1 MESISGRGSVK
12 LTTGLSGLDGVLK
25 GVLPGDNIVWQIS
38 EVEDYRTLVTPYCE
52 AARQAGRRL
61 VYFRFASHPPLVDP
75 GFGAEIHE
83 LRPED
88 GFENFLSSIHS
99 VIEAAGRGAFYV
111 FDCLS
116 ELAVD
121 WYSDQMLGNFF
132 MLTCPYLYDME
143 TVTYF
148 ALLRNYHSQ
157 DATGPIADTTQVLLD
172 VYRHKGRLFVYPIKV
187 QHRYSPTMH
196 MLHEWDGKD
205 AFSPV
210 ASSATAS
217 EIRAGVK
224 WTMADAARSPGLWEH
239 AFQHAGELVESG
251 GRRHHPGTDKHELF
265 NQLVRMIVSR
275 DEGMLKLVSHN
286 LTIEDVVD
294 IRKRMIGSG
303 LIGGKTVGMLLA
315 RAMLKK
321 SDPGIARLLESHD
334 SFYIGSDIFY
344 TFLVRNGIWWVFQK
358 QKSPASFLEGAEQA
372 RQRILTGTFPA
383 YTMKQIEEM
392 LDYFGQSPI
401 IVRSS
406 SLLEDNFG
414 NTFAGKY
421 ESVFCGNQGS
431 RERRIE
437 DFLAAVRTVYASA
450 MSERALAYR
459 ARRGIL
465 GRDEQMALLVMRVS
479 GAMYGRYFYPP
490 VAGVGF
496 SFNPYVWNESIDP
509 KAGVVRL
516 VFGLGTRAV
525 NRSDDDYTRIVALNA
540 PDLRPESNFEEMRQY
555 TQHRVDYIDLDANQL
570 VSGNFADVVAR
581 SGELPLD
588 MLAEDDRSDDRPG
601 RSRAEVLTFK
611 GLLSNTRYVEDMR
624 AILATLQR
632 GYDCPVDVEFTT
644 NFLENGEY
652 RINLVQ
658 CRPLPVKGLE
668 MNRLPKVLVA
678 DADRIIEARGA
689 VIGQSRLVD
698 VGCFIYVVP
707 EAYGRLPVND
717 RHAVARLVGKINR
730 ACKDTSGNLMLI
742 GPGRWGTNSPE
753 LGVPV
758 SFPEINRVSILC
770 EIVAMREDLVPDV
783 SLGTH
788 FLNELVEMD
797 MLYLALFP
805 DQKGNHLR
813 RSFFMDSPS
822 RLLALAPDAGK
833 WQDVVK
839 VVDAGL
845 MPSPRTVK
853 LRADS
858 MAQKVLCYF
867 DTSGQRPVERSDSGR
882 SE

>member
-1 MESISGRGSVK
+1 MESMSSGSGSTK
-12 LTTGLSGLDGVLK
+12 LSTGLAGLDGVLK
-25 GVLPGDNIVWQIS
+25 GVLPGDNIVWQIGAIA
-38 EVEDYRTLVTPYCE
+38 DYQALVTPYCE
-52 AARQAGRRL
+52 AARSAGRRL
-61 VYFRFASHPPLVDP
+61 VYFRFASHPPLLLP
-75 GFGAEIHE
+75 GFGADIYE
-83 LRPED
+83 LHPED
-88 GFENFLSSIHS
+88 GFEKFIAAIHS
-99 VIEAAGRGAFYV
+99 AIEVAGRGAFYV

-116 ELAVD
+116 ELAGD

-132 MLTCPYLYDME
+132 MLTCPYLYDLE

-148 ALLRNYHSQ
+148 ALYRNHHSP

-172 VYRHKGRLFVYPIKV
+172 VYRHEGRLFVYPIKV
-187 QHRYSPTMH
+187 QHRYSSTMH
-196 MLHEWDGKD
+196 MLHEWDGKEN
-205 AFSPV
+205 FSPV
-210 ASSATAS
+210 ASSATTS
-217 EIRAGVK
+217 EIRAAVK
-224 WTMADAARSPGLWEH
+224 WTRGDTVCGPGLWEN
-239 AFQHAGELVESG
+239 AFERAGELLDAGARRRSV
-251 GRRHHPGTDKHELF
+251 GRSRTQLF

-275 DEGMLKLVSHN
+275 DEGMLELV
-286 LTIEDVVD
+286 LRYMTIDDVVE

-315 RAMLKK
+315 RAMLRKAGPAI
-321 SDPGIARLLESHD
+321 SGLLESHD
-334 SFYIGSDIFY
+334 SFYMGSDIFY

-358 QKSPASFLEGAEQA
+358 QKNPTTFLEGAEQA
-372 RQRILTGTFPA
+372 RQRILTGSFPD

-392 LDYFGQSPI
+392 LDYFGQAPI

-431 RERRIE
+431 RDRRIQ

-465 GRDEQMALLVMRVS
+465 DRDEQMALLVMRVS
-479 GAMYGRYFYPP
+479 GSMYGRYFYPP

-496 SFNPYVWNESIDP
+496 SYNPYVWNEGIDP

-540 PDLRPESNFEEMRQY
+540 PDKRPESNFEEARQY
-555 TQHRVDYIDLDANQL
+555 SQHRVDYIDMDANQL
-570 VSGNFADVVAR
+570 VAGSFADVAAR
-581 SGELPLD
+581 SENLPLA
-588 MLAEDDRSDDRPG
+588 MLTEEDQSDDERPG
-601 RSRAEVLTFK
+601 RRRAEVLTFS
-611 GLLSNTRYVEDMR
+611 GLLSNTRYVDDMR
-624 AILATLQR
+624 RILATLQK
-632 GYDCPVDVEFTT
+632 GYGCPVDVEFTT
-644 NFLENGEY
+644 NFLPNGEY

-658 CRPLPVKGLE
+658 CRPLPVKGE
-668 MNRLPKVLVA
+668 EVSRLPRVSVK

-689 VIGQSRLVD
+689 VIGQSRLVN

-707 EAYGRLPVND
+707 EAYGRLPVNE
-717 RHAVARLVGKINR
+717 RHAVARLVGRINR
-730 ACKDTSGNLMLI
+730 EYKGETGDLMLI
-742 GPGRWGTNSPE
+742 GPGRWGTTSPE

-805 DQKGNHLR
+805 DQKGNHLHR
-813 RSFFMDSPS
+813 GFFVDAPN
-822 RLLALAPDAGK
+822 RLTAIVPDAAK
-833 WQDVVK
+833 WKDIVR
-839 VVDAGL
+839 VVDVGFL
-845 MPSPRTVK
+845 PSHCAVR
-853 LRADS
+853 LRADAV
-858 MAQKVLCYF
+858 AQKVLCYL
-867 DTSGQRPVERSDSGR
+867 DRAQPR
-882 SE
+882 

>member
-1 MESISGRGSVK
+1 MESGSVK
-12 LTTGLSGLDGVLK
+12 LTTGLTGLDGVLK

-38 EVEDYRTLVTPYCE
+38 DVEDYQVLVTPYCE

-61 VYFRFASHPPLVDP
+61 VYFRFASHPPLVP
-75 GFGAEIHE
+75 TGFGADIHE
-83 LRPED
+83 LKPED
-88 GFENFLSSIHS
+88 GFEHFISSIHS
-99 VIEAAGRGAFYV
+99 AIESAGRGAFYV

-116 ELAVD
+116 ELAGD

-148 ALLRNYHSQ
+148 ALFRNYHSQ

-172 VYRHKGRLFVYPIKV
+172 VYRHNGRLFIYPIKV

-196 MLHEWDGKD
+196 MLHEWDGRD
-205 AFSPV
+205 VFTPV
-210 ASSATAS
+210 ASSATTS
-217 EIRAGVK
+217 EIRAAVK
-224 WTMADAARSPGLWEH
+224 WTRVDAVRSPGLWDN
-239 AFQHAGELVESG
+239 AFQHAGELVASD
-251 GRRHHPGTDKHELF
+251 GRRHHPGSDKNELF

-275 DEGMLKLVSHN
+275 DEGMLKLVLQN
-286 LTIEDVVD
+286 MTVEDVVE

-315 RAMLKK
+315 RAMMKK
-321 SDPGIARLLESHD
+321 ADPAIAGLLESHD

-358 QKSPASFLEGAEQA
+358 QKNPTSFLEGAEQA
-372 RQRILTGTFPA
+372 RQRILTGTFPDH
-383 YTMKQIEEM
+383 TMRQIEEM

-421 ESVFCGNQGS
+421 ESVFCGNQGP
-431 RERRIE
+431 RERRIQ
-437 DFLAAVRTVYASA
+437 DLLAAVRTVYASA

-465 GRDEQMALLVMRVS
+465 DRDEQMALLVMRVS
-479 GAMYGRYFYPP
+479 GSMYGRYFYPS

-540 PDLRPESNFEEMRQY
+540 PDKRPEANFEEMRQY
-555 TQHRVDYIDLDANQL
+555 VQQRVDYIDLDANQL
-570 VSGNFADVVAR
+570 VSGSFTDVVAR
-581 SGELPLD
+581 SGTLPMD
-588 MLAEDDRSDDRPG
+588 MLAEEDQSDDRPG
-601 RSRAEVLTFK
+601 RSRAMVLTFK
-611 GLLSNTRYVEDMR
+611 GLLSDTHYVEDMR
-624 AILATLQR
+624 KILAVLQK
-632 GYDCPVDVEFTT
+632 GYGCPVDVEFTT

-658 CRPLPVKGLE
+658 CRPLPVKGVE
-668 MNRLPKVLVA
+668 MSRLPKVTVKEQ
-678 DADRIIEARGA
+678 DRIIEARGA

-698 VGCFIYVVP
+698 VGSFIYVVP
-707 EAYGRLPVND
+707 EAYGKLPLND

-730 ACKDTSGNLMLI
+730 AYKEASGNLMLI
-742 GPGRWGTNSPE
+742 GPGRWGTSSPE

-805 DQKGNHLR
+805 DQKGNHLHR
-813 RSFFMDSPS
+813 KFFLDSPS
-822 RLLALAPDAGK
+822 RLLAMVPEAGK

-839 VVDAGL
+839 VIDVGFL
-845 MPSPRTVK
+845 PSHRSVK
-853 LRADS
+853 LWADA
-858 MAQKVLCYF
+858 MAQKVQCYL
-867 DTSGQRPVERSDSGR
+867 DRSPAR
-882 SE
+882 